1 MRKQVV
7 GATVLSFLAGL
18 SIKSSIAS
26 ELDATTRFADSGVA
40 YVERGNAASNYRLI
54 FIHGSPGNKEGYEAY
69 LKDTWLLENAEL
81 ISVDRVGYG
90 QSPEELAADLDS
102 QSKSIESLLAK
113 DKVNILIG
121 HSLGGPIALNLAL
134 MFPNLV
140 QGMVLV
146 APAFDPKLEEPKW
159 YNELADTW
167 LVSVFLSDNWKK
179 SNGEMMPLADE
190 LSKLSNKDWGL
201 LDSVPVTLIHGDEDN
216 IADPENSAFAIQRLT
231 GKEKKLVEVKGEGHF
246 ILWQNTPKVINE
258 IKQLISIA
266 DLNRP

>member
-1 MRKQVV
+1 M
-7 GATVLSFLAGL
+7 
-18 SIKSSIAS
+18 
-26 ELDATTRFADSGVA
+26 
-40 YVERGNAASNYRLI
+40 I

-69 LKDTWLLENAEL
+69 LKDAWLLENAEL
-81 ISVDRVGYG
+81 ISMDRVGYG
-90 QSPEELAADLDS
+90 QSPKALAADLDS
-102 QSKSIESLLAK
+102 QSKSIASLLAK

-216 IADPENSAFAIQRLT
+216 IADPKNSIFAIQRLT
-231 GKEKKLVEVKGEGHF
+231 GTEKKFIEVQGAGHF

-258 IKQLISIA
+258 IKKLISIA
-266 DLNRP
+266 DFNRP

>member
-40 YVERGNAASNYRLI
+40 YVEQGNAASNYRLI

-167 LVSVFLSDNWKK
+167 LVSAFLSDNWKK

>member
-40 YVERGNAASNYRLI
+40 YVEQGNAASNYRLI

-90 QSPEELAADLDS
+90 QSPEKLAADLDS

-146 APAFDPKLEEPKW
+146 APAFDPKLEEPNW
-159 YNELADTW
+159 YTELADTW

-179 SNGEMMPLADE
+179 SNGEMMPLANE
-190 LSKLSNKDWGL
+190 LTKLSNKDWGL

-258 IKQLISIA
+258 IKQLISSA

>member
-26 ELDATTRFADSGVA
+26 DLDTTTHFARSGVA
-40 YVERGNAASNYRLI
+40 YVAKGNQASHYRLI
-54 FIHGSPGNKEGYEAY
+54 FIHGSPGNKEVYEAY
-69 LKDTWLLENAEL
+69 LKDAWLLENAEL

-90 QSPEELAADLDS
+90 QSPKALAADLDS
-102 QSKSIESLLAK
+102 QSKSIESLLSK

-216 IADPENSAFAIQRLT
+216 IADPKNSIFAIQRLT
-231 GKEKKLVEVKGEGHF
+231 GAEKKLIEVQGAGHF

-258 IKQLISIA
+258 IKKLISIA
-266 DLNRP
+266 DFNRP